1 MIEVVA
7 TLFRW
12 LQLASNMIL
21 VGGCV
26 FLAIAGSF
34 HSPWVTRLERALPW
48 LGFLLLIGLLG
59 ILATTTAQATGV
71 ADNAWRIQAWFGLI
85 QNTRMGHIWAARA
98 ACAVVVLA
106 IAYYLRYSPP
116 ARWKYLLCATAASIT
131 LTVGALAS
139 HSAAEELSVLSILP
153 YALHIILASVWFG
166 ALPAFLAVCFACTEP
181 DKMGKDGAAKDSVRP
196 GIQTEAIARIHALF
210 QSREQAVSAGALA
223 LRRFSTMA
231 LPVMLAVI
239 ATGIIITDRMVDTSY
254 SGLVAT
260 RYGWLL
266 DAKVALLG
274 VVLVIAARARSTW
287 LPLLSQGSA
296 GRSGASADN
305 ASQGSANQGN
315 ASLEQAL
322 AAGQKLRKWVSFEF
336 MLALGIV
343 LLATIV
349 SNTVPAKH
357 ALIQNWPYSFRF
369 SLAATWGD
377 PVVMTRVWSGLA
389 LLAVGIA
396 AGLFGRTR
404 RWDRKLRIGV
414 PAVLIIAALGI
425 GLPPLAVDAYPETY
439 RKTPVPFDTIS
450 IANGSGLFAENC
462 VACHGP
468 QGKGDGVMA
477 KSFAK
482 PPVDMLTEPHTA
494 KHTAGDFFHWLTF
507 GIPDTGMPVFADKLT
522 EEDRWDVVNY
532 LHAMSRGYQARLMS
546 PKAKP
551 EQPQPNMGPP
561 NFSYVAHDG
570 SSGTLKDFR
579 GEKNV
584 LLVMFSWPQSK
595 ERLTALRELYPKLA
609 QANTVLLA
617 VPEDDLSPQELA
629 SVAAQVPFPVVTQGA
644 HEIVRSYAL
653 FRRTL
658 SKPDLLGEGTLPRH
672 MEFLVDRF
680 GFLRARW
687 IPDAD
692 GEGWNQPDMLLQQV
706 AQLNREKEIL
716 PPPGDHV
723 H

>member
-21 VGGCV
+21 VGACV

-34 HSPWVTRLERALPW
+34 HSPWVGRLQRALPW
-48 LGFLLLIGLLG
+48 LGLILLIGLLG
-59 ILATTTAQATGV
+59 ILSTTTAQATGISE
-71 ADNAWRIQAWFGLI
+71 NAWHPGAWLALM
-85 QNTRMGHIWAARA
+85 QNTRMGHIWVGRA
-98 ACAVVVLA
+98 ACAAVVLV
-106 IAYYLRYSPP
+106 IACYLRYSEP
-116 ARWKYLLCATAASIT
+116 ARWKYILCATAASIT

-139 HSAAEELSVLSILP
+139 HSAAEDLSVVSILP
-153 YALHIILASVWFG
+153 YALHIIMASVWFG
-166 ALPAFLAVCFACTEP
+166 ALPAFLAVCFVCTEP
-181 DKMGKDGAAKDSVRP
+181 VKKEAHP
-196 GIQTEAIARIHALF
+196 GLQTEAIARIHALF
-210 QSREQAVSAGALA
+210 QSREQAIAAGATA
-223 LRRFSTMA
+223 LKRFSTMA
-231 LPVMLAVI
+231 LPVMLMVI
-239 ATGIIITDRMVDTSY
+239 VTGVIITDRMVDTSY

-266 DAKVALLG
+266 DAKIALLG

-287 LPLLSQGSA
+287 LPLLAQA
-296 GRSGASADN
+296 GNSEKA
-305 ASQGSANQGN
+305 
-315 ASLEQAL
+315 QAG
-322 AAGQKLRKWVSFEF
+322 GQKLRKWVSFEF
-336 MLALGIV
+336 LLAMGIV
-343 LLATIV
+343 LLATV
-349 SNTVPAKH
+349 VANTVPAKH
-357 ALIQNWPYSFRF
+357 AFIQNWPYSFRF

-377 PVVMTRVWSGLA
+377 PMVNTRVYIGIA
-389 LLAVGIA
+389 LLTAAIA
-396 AGLFGRTR
+396 AAFYGRR
-404 RWDRKLRIGV
+404 RWSRKVYIS
-414 PAVLIIAALGI
+414 AVMALATAALAV

-450 IANGSGLFAENC
+450 IANGSALFAENC

-546 PKAKP
+546 PKVKP

-561 NFSYVAHDG
+561 NFSYVAQDG

-584 LLVMFSWPQSK
+584 LLVLFSWPQSR
-595 ERLTALRELYPKLA
+595 ERLQELKNIQAQLA

-617 VPEDDLSPQELA
+617 VPEDDPTPQQM
-629 SVAAQVPFPVVTQGA
+629 AQLEKLPFPVVTQGA
-644 HEIVRSYAL
+644 HEIVPSYAL

-672 MEFLVDRF
+672 MEFLIDRF
-680 GFLRARW
+680 GYLRARW
-687 IPDAD
+687 IPEAD
-692 GEGWNQPDMLLQQV
+692 GPEWNTTGMLLQQI

>member
-1 MIEVVA
+1 MIEVIA

-48 LGFLLLIGLLG
+48 LGFILLAGLLG

-71 ADNAWRIQAWFGLI
+71 PDNAWRIQAWFGLM
-85 QNTRMGHIWAARA
+85 QNTRMGHIWIGRA
-98 ACAVVVLA
+98 ACAAVVLA
-106 IAYYLRYSPP
+106 IAYYLRYSPR

-139 HSAAEELSVLSILP
+139 HSAAEELSVVSILP

-166 ALPAFLAVCFACTEP
+166 ALPAFLAVCFVCTEP
-181 DKMGKDGAAKDSVRP
+181 DKVAKDSAVKDSAVKDSVRP

-210 QSREQAVSAGALA
+210 QSREQAVAAGAQA
-223 LRRFSTMA
+223 LKRFSAMA

-239 ATGIIITDRMVDTSY
+239 ATGIIITDRMVDASY

-287 LPLLSQGSA
+287 LPLLAQGATGQSA
-296 GRSGASADN
+296 STDNQDN
-305 ASQGSANQGN
+305 ANANLN
-315 ASLEQAL
+315 QAL
-322 AAGQKLRKWVSFEF
+322 ASGQKLRKWVSFEF

-377 PVVMTRVWSGLA
+377 PVVMTRVWSGA
-389 LLAVGIA
+389 GLLAVGIA
-396 AGLFGRTR
+396 AAVFGRAR
-404 RWDRKLRIGV
+404 RWDKKLRIGV
-414 PAVLIIAALGI
+414 PAVLVIAALGI

-546 PKAKP
+546 PKVKP

-561 NFSYVAHDG
+561 NFSYAAHDG

-579 GEKNV
+579 GQKNV
-584 LLVMFSWPQSK
+584 LLVLFSWPQSK
-595 ERLTALRELYPKLA
+595 ERLQALRELYPRLI

-617 VPEDDLSPQELA
+617 VPEDDLSAQELA
-629 SVAAQVPFPVVTQGA
+629 GIAAQVPFPVVTQGA
-644 HEIVRSYAL
+644 PEIVRSYAL

-658 SKPDLLGEGTLPRH
+658 SKPDLLGEGTLPHH
-672 MEFLVDRF
+672 MEYLVDRF

-692 GEGWNQPDMLLQQV
+692 GEGWNHADRLLQQL

>member
-1 MIEVVA
+1 MIEVIA
-7 TLFRW
+7 TLLRW

-34 HSPWVTRLERALPW
+34 QSPWVTRLERALPW
-48 LGFLLLIGLLG
+48 LALILLAGLLG
-59 ILATTTAQATGV
+59 ILATTTAQATGLNE
-71 ADNAWRIQAWFGLI
+71 NAWRPSAWLGLI
-85 QNTRMGHIWAARA
+85 QNTRMGHIWVGRAVCALLVLGIALYVRA
-98 ACAVVVLA
+98 A
-106 IAYYLRYSPP
+106 SP
-116 ARWKYLLCATAASIT
+116 ARWRYLLCAAAAALT
-131 LTVGALAS
+131 LTVGSLAS
-139 HSAAEELSVLSILP
+139 HSAAEELSLVSVLP

-166 ALPAFLAVCFACTEP
+166 ALPAFLVVCFACTEQQP
-181 DKMGKDGAAKDSVRP
+181 GQNKEAAP
-196 GIQTEAIARIHALF
+196 AGIQTEAIQRIHALF
-210 QSREQAVSAGALA
+210 QSREQTFQADAQALK
-223 LRRFSTMA
+223 RFSAMA

-239 ATGIIITDRMVDTSY
+239 ATGIIITDRMVETSY
-254 SGLVAT
+254 GAMVAT
-260 RYGWLL
+260 QYGWLL
-266 DAKVALLG
+266 DAKIALLG

-287 LPLLSQGSA
+287 LPLLAQGS
-296 GRSGASADN
+296 
-305 ASQGSANQGN
+305 GSDRA
-315 ASLEQAL
+315 
-322 AAGQKLRKWVSFEF
+322 AAGGQRLRKWVSLEF

-349 SNTVPAKH
+349 ANTVPAKH
-357 ALIQNWPYSFRF
+357 ALIQTWPYSFRF
-369 SLAATWGD
+369 SIAATWGD
-377 PVVMTRVWSGLA
+377 QMVMMRVWSGVALLLLAGVIFTFGSIKKWNNKRRFGISALLLA
-389 LLAVGIA
+389 LA
-396 AGLFGRTR
+396 AG
-404 RWDRKLRIGV
+404 V
-414 PAVLIIAALGI
+414 
-425 GLPPLAVDAYPETY
+425 GLPPLAIDAYPETY

-450 IANGSGLFAENC
+450 IANGSALFAENC
-462 VACHGP
+462 VACHGT

-477 KSFAK
+477 KSFPK

-507 GIPDTGMPVFADKLT
+507 GIPDTGMPVFADKLS

-546 PKAKP
+546 PSVKP
-551 EQPQPNMGPP
+551 DQPQPSMGPP

-579 GEKNV
+579 GQKNV
-584 LLVMFSWPQSK
+584 LLVLFSWPQSR
-595 ERLTALRELYPKLA
+595 ERLAQLAALYPELA
-609 QANTVLLA
+609 RANTVLLA
-617 VPEDDLSPQELA
+617 VPEDDPNVQELA
-629 SVAAQVPFPVVTQGA
+629 QITAQVPFPVVTEGA
-644 HEIVRSYAL
+644 HEVVRSYAL

-658 SKPDLLGEGTLPRH
+658 SKPDLLGPGTLPAH

-680 GFLRARW
+680 GYLRARW

-692 GEGWNQPDMLLQQV
+692 GPGWSNTPMLMQQL

>member
-1 MIEVVA
+1 MIEVIA

-26 FLAIAGSF
+26 FLAIAGAF

-48 LGFLLLIGLLG
+48 LGLILLVGLLG

-71 ADNAWRIQAWFGLI
+71 PDNAWRVQAWLGLL
-85 QNTRMGHIWAARA
+85 QNTRMGHIWIGRA
-98 ACAVVVLA
+98 ACAVAVLA
-106 IAYYLRYSPP
+106 IACYLRYSPR

-139 HSAAEELSVLSILP
+139 HSAAEELSLLSVLP

-166 ALPAFLAVCFACTEP
+166 ALPAFLAICFACTEP
-181 DKMGKDGAAKDSVRP
+181 MGADKATKGGARP

-210 QSREQAVSAGALA
+210 QSREQAVQAGAEA
-223 LRRFSTMA
+223 LKRFSAMA

-239 ATGIIITDRMVDTSY
+239 ATGVIITDRMVDASY

-287 LPLLSQGSA
+287 LPLLAQGSA
-296 GRSGASADN
+296 SQDSVTKDN
-305 ASQGSANQGN
+305 TQDSAN
-315 ASLEQAL
+315 LDRAL
-322 AAGQKLRKWVSFEF
+322 AGGQKLRKWVSFEF

-349 SNTVPAKH
+349 ANTVPAKH
-357 ALIQNWPYSFRF
+357 ALIQEWPYSFRF

-377 PVVMTRVWSGLA
+377 PTVMTRVWSGVA
-389 LLAVGIA
+389 LLVA
-396 AGLFGRTR
+396 AGGAIALGRRKHWNT
-404 RWDRKLRIGV
+404 KLRIGV
-414 PAVLIIAALGI
+414 PAALIVAALAT

-462 VACHGP
+462 VACHGS

-546 PKAKP
+546 PKVKP

-561 NFSYVAHDG
+561 NFSYTAYDG

-579 GEKNV
+579 GQKNV
-584 LLVMFSWPQSK
+584 LLVLFSWPHSQ
-595 ERLTALRELYPKLA
+595 ERLRELGELYPRLA
-609 QANTVLLA
+609 QANTILLA
-617 VPEDDLSPQELA
+617 VPEGDPSAQELA
-629 SVAAQVPFPVVTQGA
+629 HIAAQVPFPVVNQGA
-644 HEIVRSYAL
+644 HEVVQSYAL

-672 MEFLVDRF
+672 MEFVIDRF
-680 GFLRARW
+680 GYLRARW

-692 GEGWNQPDMLLQQV
+692 GPGWNHADMLLQQL

>member
-1 MIEVVA
+1 MIEVIA

-26 FLAIAGSF
+26 FLAIAGAF
-34 HSPWVTRLERALPW
+34 NTPWVARLERALPW
-48 LGFLLLIGLLG
+48 LGLLLLIGLLG
-59 ILATTTAQATGV
+59 ILATTTAQATGI
-71 ADNAWRIQAWFGLI
+71 ADNAWRIEAWLGLL
-85 QNTRMGHIWAARA
+85 QNTRMGHIWIGRA
-98 ACAVVVLA
+98 ACATVVLA
-106 IAYYLRYSPP
+106 IACYLRYSPR
-116 ARWKYLLCATAASIT
+116 ARWKYLLCATTASIT
-131 LTVGALAS
+131 LIVGALAS
-139 HSAAEELSVLSILP
+139 HSAAEELSVISILP

-166 ALPAFLAVCFACTEP
+166 ALPAFLAVCFTCAEP
-181 DKMGKDGAAKDSVRP
+181 VAGNAGNTGNIRDKARP
-196 GIQTEAIARIHALF
+196 GIQTDAIARIHALF
-210 QSREQAVSAGALA
+210 QSREQAIAAGAQA
-223 LRRFSTMA
+223 LKRFSAMA

-239 ATGIIITDRMVDTSY
+239 ATGVIITDRMVDTSY

-266 DAKVALLG
+266 DAKVALLC

-287 LPLLSQGSA
+287 LPLLAQGMAVRDGAPDDAGSA
-296 GRSGASADN
+296 S
-305 ASQGSANQGN
+305 
-315 ASLEQAL
+315 ASLDRAI
-322 AAGQKLRKWVSFEF
+322 AAGQKLRKWVGFEF
-336 MLALGIV
+336 VLALGIV

-377 PVVMTRVWSGLA
+377 PVVMTRVWSGLG
-389 LLAVGIA
+389 LLA
-396 AGLFGRTR
+396 AGLAVAALGRTR
-404 RWDRKLRIGV
+404 RWDRKLRIGI
-414 PAVLIIAALGI
+414 PAAFITIGLAV

-546 PKAKP
+546 PKVNP
-551 EQPQPNMGPP
+551 GQPQPNMGPP
-561 NFSYVAHDG
+561 NFSYVAQDG

-579 GEKNV
+579 GQKNV
-584 LLVMFSWPQSK
+584 LLVLFSWPQSR
-595 ERLTALRELYPKLA
+595 ERLEALRELYSGIN
-609 QANTVLLA
+609 QANTTLLA
-617 VPEDDLSPQELA
+617 VPQDDPDAQELA
-629 SVAAQVPFPVVTQGA
+629 GIAARMPFPVVTQGA

-658 SKPDLLGEGTLPRH
+658 SKPDLLGEGTVPHH

-692 GEGWNQPDMLLQQV
+692 TEGWNQSAMLLQQL

>member
-48 LGFLLLIGLLG
+48 LGFLLLVGLLG

-71 ADNAWRIQAWFGLI
+71 AENAWHIQAWFGLM
-85 QNTRMGHIWAARA
+85 QNTRMGHIWIARA
-98 ACAVVVLA
+98 ACAAVVLA
-106 IAYYLRYSPP
+106 IAYYLRYSPR
-116 ARWKYLLCATAASIT
+116 ARWKYILCATAASIT

-139 HSAAEELSVLSILP
+139 HSAAEELSIVSILP

-181 DKMGKDGAAKDSVRP
+181 DKMGKDGTAKDAVRP

-210 QSREQAVSAGALA
+210 HSREQAVAAGAQA
-223 LRRFSTMA
+223 LKRFSAMA

-239 ATGIIITDRMVDTSY
+239 ATGVIITDRMVDANY

-287 LPLLSQGSA
+287 LPLLGSA
-296 GRSGASADN
+296 GGHGASTDN
-305 ASQGSANQGN
+305 ANPNSANQDN
-315 ASLEQAL
+315 ANANLDQAL

-357 ALIQNWPYSFRF
+357 AFIQNWPYSFRF

-377 PVVMTRVWSGLA
+377 PVVMARVWSGLA

-396 AGLFGRTR
+396 AGLFGRSR
-404 RWDRKLRIGV
+404 RWDKKLRIGV
-414 PAVLIIAALGI
+414 PAVLIIAALAI

-546 PKAKP
+546 PMVKP

-561 NFSYVAHDG
+561 NFSYAASDG

-584 LLVMFSWPQSK
+584 LLVLFSWPQSQERMK
-595 ERLTALRELYPKLA
+595 ELRALYPKLI

-617 VPEDDLSPQELA
+617 VPENDPSPQEVA
-629 SVAAQVPFPVVTQGA
+629 SIAAQVPFPVVTQGA
-644 HEIVRSYAL
+644 PEIVRSYAL

-692 GEGWNQPDMLLQQV
+692 SEGWNQDDRLMQQV

>member
-1 MIEVVA
+1 MIDVVA

-21 VGGCV
+21 VGACV
-26 FLAIAGSF
+26 FLAIAGAF
-34 HSPWVTRLERALPW
+34 HSPWVERLQRALPW
-48 LGFLLLIGLLG
+48 LGLILLAGLLG
-59 ILATTTAQATGV
+59 ILSTTTAQATGITG
-71 ADNAWRIQAWFGLI
+71 NAWRPDAWLALM
-85 QNTRMGHIWAARA
+85 QNTRMGHIWVGRA
-98 ACAVVVLA
+98 ACAVLVFA
-106 IAYYLRYSPP
+106 IACYLRYSEP

-139 HSAAEELSVLSILP
+139 HSAAEELSVVSILP
-153 YALHIILASVWFG
+153 YALHIIMASVWFG

-181 DKMGKDGAAKDSVRP
+181 QKKEPHGSL
-196 GIQTEAIARIHALF
+196 QNEAVARIHALF
-210 QSREQAVSAGALA
+210 RSREQALAAGAVA
-223 LRRFSTMA
+223 LKRFSTMA
-231 LPVMLAVI
+231 LPVMLMVI
-239 ATGIIITDRMVDTSY
+239 ATGVIITDRMVDASY
-254 SGLVAT
+254 GGLVAT
-260 RYGWLL
+260 SYGWLL
-266 DAKVALLG
+266 NAKVGLLA

-287 LPLLSQGSA
+287 LPLLAQA
-296 GRSGASADN
+296 GNSEGA
-305 ASQGSANQGN
+305 
-315 ASLEQAL
+315 QAG
-322 AAGQKLRKWVSFEF
+322 GQKLRKWVSFEF
-336 MLALGIV
+336 VLALGIV

-349 SNTVPAKH
+349 ANTVPAKH

-377 PVVMTRVWSGLA
+377 PMVNTRVYIGIGLLAAAIAAAFIGKRRWSRKVYISTVAGLA
-389 LLAVGIA
+389 TVALAV
-396 AGLFGRTR
+396 
-404 RWDRKLRIGV
+404 
-414 PAVLIIAALGI
+414 

-450 IANGSGLFAENC
+450 IANGSALFAENC

-546 PKAKP
+546 PKVKP

-561 NFSYVAHDG
+561 NFSYAAQDG

-579 GEKNV
+579 GQKNV
-584 LLVMFSWPQSK
+584 LLVLFSWPQSR
-595 ERLTALRELYPKLA
+595 ERLQELQTIHAQLA

-617 VPEDDLSPQELA
+617 VPEHDPTPEELR
-629 SVAAQVPFPVVTQGA
+629 VIERLPFPVVTEGA

-658 SKPDLLGEGTLPRH
+658 SKPDLLGEGTLPPH

-680 GFLRARW
+680 GYLRARW

-692 GEGWNQPDMLLQQV
+692 GADWNTSAMLLQQI